1 MWFKNLKVFRL
12 SPSWSPSVD
21 QLQPML
27 EKLAFAGGS
36 SQEMQTLGWI
46 SPCENDQLIHAVNG
60 HYLMSL
66 RVEKKLLP
74 STVINQV
81 ARAKAQEIEE
91 QQGYTPGRKQMKDI
105 KEQVLDEM
113 RPRAFS
119 VYRDP
124 RVRSEESRVGN
135 ECVSTCG

>member
-27 EKLAFAGGS
+27 AKLAFAGGS

-46 SPCENDQLIHAVNG
+46 SPCENDQLIHSVTG
-60 HYLMSL
+60 HYLLSL
-66 RVEKKLLP
+66 RVENKLPP

-81 ARAKAQEIEE
+81 ARAQAQEIEE
-91 QQGYTPGRKQMKDI
+91 QQSNKPERQQRKDNKKQEGD
-105 KEQVLDEM
+105 
-113 RPRAFS
+113 
-119 VYRDP
+119 
-124 RVRSEESRVGN
+124 
-135 ECVSTCG
+135 